1 MFLHYLK
8 VTRHLGHLF
17 LVLIAHALGRALS
30 VIFIFL
36 TQLCPFLSL
45 CSERVGRHGDSK
57 KPRLDTWKSLRMTGL
72 TSYKSIDFMLKNS
85 CWFQCTGQQQVHW
98 SLITEFLRFNFL
110 VVNQKNWSSKFLTIR
125 ISALVA
131 DQCIDF
137 FVGFGFKISALRRC
151 ATHSFSLIQVHQS
164 QLTRWQLVH
173 RNCSTNNPWC
183 TDMCRVPSRGAP
195 ILSTSP
201 P

>member
-1 MFLHYLK
+1 MRLAGRSVSSSSFLHNFARSSAFALNGLAVM
-8 VTRHLGHLF
+8 VTAKNLDLIPENPCGWQVWHPISPSILCWRTHVGF
-17 LVLIAHALGRALS
+17 SALVNNQSTDPLLLNFWGS
-30 VIFIFL
+30 IFWWW
-36 TQLCPFLSL
+36 T
-45 CSERVGRHGDSK
+45 K
-57 KPRLDTWKSLRMTGL
+57 
-72 TSYKSIDFMLKNS
+72 
-85 CWFQCTGQQQVHW
+85 
-98 SLITEFLRFNFL
+98 
-110 VVNQKNWSSKFLTIR
+110 KNWSSKFLTIR

-137 FVGFGFKISALRRC
+137 FVGFVFKISALRRC